1 MFFLITLIIEFM
13 IAYIS
18 SRHIIVS
25 PTCIISG
32 GFIIA
37 TIDLIRNVEYW
48 EVELGWGTYIVI
60 AGGIAYFYWL
70 LLLQNIFIKHLNRIK
85 VL

>member
-1 MFFLITLIIEFM
+1 MVIYVLLITLIIEFM

-32 GFIIA
+32 VFIIA
-37 TIDLIRNVEYW
+37 TIDLIRNIEYW
-48 EVELGWGTYIVI
+48 EVEL
-60 AGGIAYFYWL
+60 
-70 LLLQNIFIKHLNRIK
+70 
-85 VL
+85 